1 MSDNLQNRQFSR
13 RSFLRGT
20 AALGALTLAAC
31 AAPAA
36 QPAAQGGN
44 QAQAGAAPAAEAAK
58 VLFWKPPHSDKEA
71 DLWKPLLKKFTDA
84 NPNITVDHQV
94 IPWGSVDEQFTAA
107 FAGGSPPDIF
117 YLPDEWYPKYVNQ
130 KQIADISD
138 SISGWKDNY
147 SDAAWKGATYKGK
160 TWGAPFLGVAQGWVL
175 NMNLFKAK
183 GINPPTNWEEFRAA
197 AKALTDASAGT
208 YGIDAPT
215 ASTNWV
221 VMIPLLAAGGTKLLS
236 DDLTKVTANT
246 AGGVAAVKMLLED
259 IVWNDKSSTPVG
271 ATADQVRSLAL
282 GGKIGMVWQ
291 ETSSIKAV
299 WRKEAKD
306 LELATIPMLKLD
318 DKGTNASWANIG
330 FMFRAEASKDKEAP
344 FKLLEYL
351 ATDEIQVDY
360 VEKGVDLLP
369 LKKNIAPLP
378 DVDPIVAEMVSWLGK
393 GYGVGTQ
400 ISIRW
405 REATNS
411 LVQETQ
417 AVMSGVKSAADAL
430 KAVEDTVN
438 PILDGE

>member
-1 MSDNLQNRQFSR
+1 
-13 RSFLRGT
+13 
-20 AALGALTLAAC
+20 
-31 AAPAA
+31 
-36 QPAAQGGN
+36 
-44 QAQAGAAPAAEAAK
+44 
-58 VLFWKPPHSDKEA
+58 
-71 DLWKPLLKKFTDA
+71 
-84 NPNITVDHQV
+84 
-94 IPWGSVDEQFTAA
+94 
-107 FAGGSPPDIF
+107 
-117 YLPDEWYPKYVNQ
+117 
-130 KQIADISD
+130 
-138 SISGWKDNY
+138 
-147 SDAAWKGATYKGK
+147 
-160 TWGAPFLGVAQGWVL
+160 
-175 NMNLFKAK
+175 
-183 GINPPTNWEEFRAA
+183 
-197 AKALTDASAGT
+197 
-208 YGIDAPT
+208 
-215 ASTNWV
+215 
-221 VMIPLLAAGGTKLLS
+221 MIPLLAAGGTKLLS

-246 AGGVAAVKMLLED
+246 EGGVAAVKTLLED

-306 LELATIPMLKLD
+306 LELATIPMLKLTD
-318 DKGTNASWANIG
+318 NGTNASWANIG

-351 ATDEIQVDY
+351 ATDDIQVDY